1 MTASTLQL
9 RDDLVNMLMQSSD
22 EALIAKVHKYYCRM
36 MRKLQSAKTEEEEY
50 ISKEEIL
57 AGIDA
62 GLKDVKEGRT
72 MTMEELYRELEAV

>member
-36 MRKLQSAKTEEEEY
+36 MLKLQSVKTEEEEY
-50 ISKEEIL
+50 ISKEEVL

-62 GLKDVKEGRT
+62 GLKDVKEGRCRSAYDFLN
-72 MTMEELYRELEAV
+72 EL